1 MKYKQ
6 LWTVEDISRSMKT
19 LLETRPV
26 YHKCD
31 ETIRGHVR
39 FLALLL
45 RKELQDRLDAAQVSL
60 EWADVIRDLGALGNV
75 ELAVGG
81 KRYVLRT
88 AARPAAA
95 RAFAAWRVALPSTLK
110 QV

>member
-1 MKYKQ
+1 MEAIVS
-6 LWTVEDISRSMKT
+6 L
-19 LLETRPV
+19 LLEMRPV

-31 ETIRGHVR
+31 EMIRGHVWCS

-45 RKELQDRLDAAQVSL
+45 RKELQERLDAVQVSL
-60 EWADVIRDLGALGNV
+60 EWADVIRDLEALGNV

-81 KRYVLRT
+81 KRHVLRT
-88 AARPAAA
+88 AVRPAAA
-95 RAFAAWRVALPSTLK
+95 RAFAACRMALPSTLK